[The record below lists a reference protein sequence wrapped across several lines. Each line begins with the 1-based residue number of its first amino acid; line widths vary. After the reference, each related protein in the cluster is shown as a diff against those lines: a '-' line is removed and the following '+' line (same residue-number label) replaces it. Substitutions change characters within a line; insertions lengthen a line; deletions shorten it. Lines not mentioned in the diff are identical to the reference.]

1 MDGKRPRATTA
12 GTRSKCL
19 DALPPIAAMSHTLSL
34 TDRDRHLLR
43 DVWCYRYLTSTQ
55 VARLRFSHP
64 KVAQRRLRQLTAAG
78 FLLRFHPTE
87 ATKAGFQT
95 WWYALTRP
103 GAREVSTTGLPL
115 AAVLPPTRQPRTLG
129 FLAHHTQTTDFR
141 LWLHEACEPTSGF
154 SYSYLPSY
162 DETTVNGR
170 RSRRAALPL
179 PGSPGSL
186 VPDGV
191 FTLTHRDRSAL
202 FLLEVDR
209 GTEPLTGRHP
219 NAIER
224 KLQAYRT
231 AYDTHAEDHLANLFR
246 ADLTGFR
253 ILCLVP
259 DAARQARFLELAHRL
274 DLAPLVWVTTTSL
287 TQERGKL
294 DAKAWA
300 VTSTTDLHALTE

>member
-1 MDGKRPRATTA
+1 MHRP
-12 GTRSKCL
+12 C
-19 DALPPIAAMSHTLSL
+19 TLTL
-34 TDRDRHLLR
+34 RDRALLCDTWR
-43 DVWCYRYLTSTQ
+43 YRYLTSGQ
-55 VARLRFSHP
+55 VARLHFSHP
-64 KVAQRRLRQLTAAG
+64 KVAQRRLRQLVAAG
-78 FLLRFHPTE
+78 FLRRFHPSE

-103 GAREVSTTGLPL
+103 GAREVSAATGLPV

-129 FLAHHTQTTDFR
+129 FLVHHTQTTDFR
-141 LWLHEACEPTSGF
+141 LWLHEACTPSSGF
-154 SYSYLPSY
+154 SYAYLPSY
-162 DETTVNGR
+162 DETTSNGR
-170 RSRRAALPL
+170 RSCRAALPL

-186 VPDGV
+186 VPDDV
-191 FTLTHRDRSAL
+191 FTLTHGDRSAL

-209 GTEPLTGRHP
+209 GTEPLTGHHP

-224 KLQAYRT
+224 KLLAYRT
-231 AYDTHAEDHLANLFR
+231 AYDTHAEDHLASVFG

-274 DLAPLVWVTTTSL
+274 DLVPLVWVAMTSL
-287 TQERGKL
+287 TQDRGRL
-294 DAKAWA
+294 DAPAWA

>member
-1 MDGKRPRATTA
+1 MPTGTANRA
-12 GTRSKCL
+12 GSVSH
-19 DALPPIAAMSHTLSL
+19 PPSL
-34 TDRDRHLLR
+34 TDRDTRLLQDTGR
-43 DVWCYRYLTSTQ
+43 YRYLTSAQ
-55 VARLRFSHP
+55 VARLHFSHL
-64 KVAQRRLRQLTAAG
+64 KVAQRRLRQLVTAG
-78 FLLRFHPTE
+78 LLRRFHPSE

-103 GAREVSTTGLPL
+103 GAREVSATTGLPL
-115 AAVLPPTRQPRTLG
+115 AVVLPPTRQPRTGG

-141 LWLHEACEPTSGF
+141 IWLHEACTPTSGF

-202 FLLEVDR
+202 FLLELDR

-231 AYDTHAEDHLANLFR
+231 AYDTHAEDHLASLFH
-246 ADLTGFR
+246 ASLTGFR

-259 DAARQARFLELAHRL
+259 DPARQARFLELAHRL
-274 DLAPLVWVTTTSL
+274 DLAPLVWVTTTNL
-287 TQERGKL
+287 TQERGRL
-294 DAKAWA
+294 DTKAWA